1 MQLLTSLMGAAPLLK
16 AGKVG
21 VLPTDTVYGLVA
33 LAQDSAAVHR
43 LYKLKHREHKPGTL
57 IASSIDQ
64 LTTLGIP
71 RRYIKPVE
79 HYWPGSISIVI
90 PAPLELR
97 YLHQGKG
104 SLAVRIPGNKAI
116 RELLESTGPLLTT
129 SANLPSEPTAQTI
142 TAAQHYFRDSVDFYV
157 DGGEVTQSVPS
168 TIIRIVDDAVE
179 ILRQGAVEINEQ
191 GEKVL

>member
-1 MQLLTSLMGAAPLLK
+1 MQLLTSLMGAAPLLQ

-21 VLPTDTVYGLVA
+21 VMPTDTVYGLVA
-33 LAQDSAAVHR
+33 LAQDAHAVHR

-57 IASSIDQ
+57 IAASVEQ
-64 LTTLGIP
+64 LTSLGIP
-71 RRYIKPVE
+71 RRYLKPVE

-104 SLAVRIPGNKAI
+104 SLAVRIPDSEPI
-116 RELLESTGPLLTT
+116 RELLSVTGPLLTT
-129 SANLPSEPTAQTI
+129 SANLPSEPTAQNT
-142 TAAQHYFRDSVDFYV
+142 TQAQHYFHDTVDFYV
-157 DGGEVTQSVPS
+157 DGGDITESKPS

-179 ILRQGAVEINEQ
+179 VLRRGAVEINEQ
-191 GEKVL
+191 GEKVS